1 MSFARKRGNLLCA
14 REERKSGSRLRYG
27 ECKKA
32 VAAQD
37 PAVLVLVS
45 AQSHLLVAG
54 YTRNQGGAVVSAP
67 KSGSRFVILN
77 LLRLTFFSTVQ
88 RRAPLLLLLTFS
100 KSAGVIARLIAQQL
114 GTKAC

>member
-1 MSFARKRGNLLCA
+1 MPRCRSLASGEICCVLEKREKA
-14 REERKSGSRLRYG
+14 EVDDVMVSV
-27 ECKKA
+27 KKA

-77 LLRLTFFSTVQ
+77 LLRVTFFSTVQ

-100 KSAGVIARLIAQQL
+100 RAQEL
-114 GTKAC
+114 